1 MAKTYL
7 NQAKYIIRQSFEI
20 KGVVD
25 KHDIIGAIFG
35 QSEGLIGEDL
45 DIRELQSAGKIGR
58 IELELASERGVTKGT
73 LTIPSGADMVETAIL
88 ASTIEVVDKVGPCD
102 AFFKTEGIEDTRGA
116 KRKQIVNRAKELL
129 ANILN
134 EEIPDSTEITNEVR
148 FDIQTAKVIAFG
160 PDKLAAG
167 PTVEESEEIIL
178 VEGRADVL
186 NLLKYNIKN
195 AIAMGGSKIP
205 QSIVDLTKRKT
216 TVAFL
221 DGDRGGVLDLK
232 KLLQIA
238 EIDFIARAPM
248 GLEVE
253 ELTKK
258 QILAALSKRIP
269 VAQTNK
275 QSGEIDLGEKYWE
288 SNDDDLFNTLDIE
301 VHEKNTDSGISRS
314 SNTVSSYSTHSSSSA
329 PNNNYSA
336 RPSYHSNGPSNSNGN
351 GYHSTSISSS
361 PRPSYHDSPRSSPR
375 PLDNRREEFNKFP
388 KYAPKPEYKPDIRQE
403 LKEQNIIAEEV
414 NDIISNVPSHIK
426 TEVVFENKHE
436 EPRKESA
443 ARQSTFKLPERED
456 QFKGYPVDVKKNMN
470 ELKNTFSA
478 RFFDKDGK
486 LTEESK
492 VKDILKQ
499 VKDQKNGAYL
509 LFDGIITKRLVE
521 LSKSRGILA
530 VVGSRKGKMD
540 KVKGIDVHEYDA

>member
-58 IELELASERGVTKGT
+58 IELELASEKGVTKGT

-88 ASTIEVVDKVGPCD
+88 ASTVEVVDKVGPCD
-102 AFFKTEGIEDTRGA
+102 AYFKTDVIEDTRGS

-129 ANILN
+129 SNILN

-148 FDIQTAKVIAFG
+148 SDIQTSKVVAYG
-160 PDKLAAG
+160 NDKLPAG
-167 PTVEESEEIIL
+167 PSIDESEEVIL

-195 AIAMGGSKIP
+195 VIAIGGSKIP
-205 QSIVDLTKRKT
+205 PSIVELTKRKT
-216 TVAFL
+216 TIAFL

-258 QILAALSKRIP
+258 QILAALNKRIP
-269 VAQTNK
+269 VAQTK
-275 QSGEIDLGEKYWE
+275 SAEELDLSEKYWE
-288 SNDDDLFNTLDIE
+288 ANDDDLFSTLDIE
-301 VHEKNTDSGISRS
+301 VHEKNLDDDKKANPIS
-314 SNTVSSYSTHSSSSA
+314 NFVQQTHQSTYQRPNYH
-329 PNNNYSA
+329 NNN
-336 RPSYHSNGPSNSNGN
+336 NTGNSNYHGN
-351 GYHSTSISSS
+351 KPNYH
-361 PRPSYHDSPRSSPR
+361 
-375 PLDNRREEFNKFP
+375 DNRRPDTRYQNNTTNRYP
-388 KYAPKPEYKPDIRQE
+388 KYEPKAEYKPDIKQE
-403 LKEQNIIAEEV
+403 LKEQNIIAEEI
-414 NDIISNVPSHIK
+414 NDIIATPTTHVKP
-426 TEVVFENKHE
+426 EVVEVKQEVKKDFTPK
-436 EPRKESA
+436 
-443 ARQSTFKLPERED
+443 QTTFKSAVKQENDL
-456 QFKGYPVDVKKNMN
+456 FKEYPFDVKKNMT

-499 VKDQKNGAYL
+499 VKDQKNGVYL
-509 LFDGIITKRLVE
+509 LFDGVITKRLVE

-530 VVGSRKGKMD
+530 VIGSRKGKMD
-540 KVKGIDVHEYDA
+540 KIKGIEAIEYEA

>member
-58 IELELASERGVTKGT
+58 IELELASEKGVTKGT

-102 AFFKTEGIEDTRGA
+102 AFFKTDAIEDTRGN
-116 KRKQIVNRAKELL
+116 KRKLIVNRAKELL

-134 EEIPDSTEITNEVR
+134 EEIPDSLEITNEVR
-148 FDIQTAKVIAFG
+148 SDIQTAKVVAFG
-160 PDKLAAG
+160 VDKLPAG
-167 PTVEESEEIIL
+167 PAVEDSDEVIL

-205 QSIVDLTKRKT
+205 PSIVDLSKKKT
-216 TVAFL
+216 ITAFL
-221 DGDRGGVLDLK
+221 DGDRGGALDLK

-238 EIDFIARAPM
+238 EIDFIARAPA

-258 QILAALSKRIP
+258 QILAALNKRIP
-269 VAQTNK
+269 VEQTK
-275 QSGEIDLGEKYWE
+275 QNGEIDLSEKYWE
-288 SNDDDLFNTLDIE
+288 DDSRDLFNELDIE
-301 VHEKNTDSGISRS
+301 VHEKTDEKTTFANTY
-314 SNTVSSYSTHSSSSA
+314 SNTSNTQSNYQSNYQ
-329 PNNNYSA
+329 NNNY
-336 RPSYHSNGPSNSNGN
+336 HSNYQNNYHNNNRSNYQGN
-351 GYHSTSISSS
+351 RY
-361 PRPSYHDSPRSSPR
+361 
-375 PLDNRREEFNKFP
+375 DNRDNRDRDNRDSRYNNRPTYHNKYEPIKDFE
-388 KYAPKPEYKPDIRQE
+388 KEYKPEFAHDMKAQE
-403 LKEQNIIAEEV
+403 KPVEQMTKEV
-414 NDIISNVPSHIK
+414 FNDVKPEAISHEKHVEK
-426 TEVVFENKHE
+426 TLQ
-436 EPRKESA
+436 ESISKS
-443 ARQSTFKLPERED
+443 REFDKKIVSKLPEKDPFET
-456 QFKGYPVDVKKNMN
+456 YPLDVKKNMT
-470 ELKNTFSA
+470 EIKNTFNA

-486 LTEESK
+486 MLEESK

-499 VKDQKNGAYL
+499 VKDQKNCSYL

-521 LSKSRGILA
+521 LSKSRGVLA
-530 VVGSRKGKMD
+530 VIGSRKGKMD
-540 KVKGIDVHEYDA
+540 KVKGIDVFEFDA

>member
-58 IELELASERGVTKGT
+58 IELELASEKGITKGT

-88 ASTIEVVDKVGPCD
+88 AATIEVVDKVGPCD
-102 AFFKTEGIEDTRGA
+102 AVFKTDAIEDTRGN
-116 KRKQIVNRAKELL
+116 KRKQIINRAKELL
-129 ANILN
+129 SNILN

-148 FDIQTAKVIAFG
+148 ADIQIAKIIEYG
-160 PDKLAAG
+160 PDKLPAG
-167 PTVEESEEIIL
+167 PAIDESDEIIL

-195 AIAMGGSKIP
+195 VIAIGGSKIP

-216 TVAFL
+216 TTAFL

-238 EIDFIARAPM
+238 EIDYIARAPP

-258 QILAALSKRIP
+258 QILAALNKRIP
-269 VAQTNK
+269 VAQTK
-275 QSGEIDLGEKYWE
+275 QTSEELDLGEKYWE
-288 SNDDDLFNTLDIE
+288 APKEDLLNELDIE
-301 VHEKNTDSGISRS
+301 VHEKKLEFSEK
-314 SNTVSSYSTHSSSSA
+314 
-329 PNNNYSA
+329 PNNNFFGQHHNNLNNNYKNQ
-336 RPSYHSNGPSNSNGN
+336 RQEFNSSKPLVSFTSE
-351 GYHSTSISSS
+351 STK
-361 PRPSYHDSPRSSPR
+361 PDFVNTRSSELSLKPKEFVR
-375 PLDNRREEFNKFP
+375 QPFQKDFVKPQEKEDLFKSYPL
-388 KYAPKPEYKPDIRQE
+388 
-403 LKEQNIIAEEV
+403 
-414 NDIISNVPSHIK
+414 
-426 TEVVFENKHE
+426 
-436 EPRKESA
+436 
-443 ARQSTFKLPERED
+443 
-456 QFKGYPVDVKKNMN
+456 DVKKNME

-478 RFFDKDGK
+478 RFFDSTGK
-486 LTEESK
+486 LIEEVK
-492 VKDILKQ
+492 VRDILKQ
-499 VKDQKNGAYL
+499 VKDQKNASYL

-530 VVGSRKGKMD
+530 IIGSRKGKMD
-540 KVKGIDVHEYDA
+540 KIKGIDVYEYEA

>member
-58 IELELASERGVTKGT
+58 IELELASEKGVTKGT

-102 AFFKTEGIEDTRGA
+102 AFFKTDSIEDTRGN

-134 EEIPDSTEITNEVR
+134 EEIPDSLEITNEVR
-148 FDIQTAKVIAFG
+148 ADIQTAKVVSFG

-167 PTVEESEEIIL
+167 PAVEESDEIIL

-205 QSIVDLTKRKT
+205 QSIIDLSKKKT
-216 TVAFL
+216 VTAFL
-221 DGDRGGVLDLK
+221 DGDRGGALDLK

-253 ELTKK
+253 ELAKK
-258 QILAALSKRIP
+258 QILAALNKRIP
-269 VAQTNK
+269 VAQTK
-275 QSGEIDLGEKYWE
+275 QAEDLDLGDKYWE
-288 SNDDDLFNTLDIE
+288 EEKDLFSELDIE
-301 VHEKNTDSGISRS
+301 VHEKTSFDDKPKPSYQ
-314 SNTVSSYSTHSSSSA
+314 SNQSSSYQG
-329 PNNNYSA
+329 NNYS
-336 RPSYHSNGPSNSNGN
+336 NNNS
-351 GYHSTSISSS
+351 SSISSG
-361 PRPSYHDSPRSSPR
+361 SYQRNNYHNTNNRY
-375 PLDNRREEFNKFP
+375 DNRDNRSNTQDNRGYRSNYQNP
-388 KYAPKPEYKPDIRQE
+388 KYEPRKEYEPKPEYKPEFTSHVAPKVIVEKHVEQIAKEVFDNVKPEAIAHDKHVEKTLQE
-403 LKEQNIIAEEV
+403 S
-414 NDIISNVPSHIK
+414 ISKSRDFDKKVIS
-426 TEVVFENKHE
+426 
-436 EPRKESA
+436 
-443 ARQSTFKLPERED
+443 KLPEKED
-456 QFKGYPVDVKKNMN
+456 SFKGYPIDVKKNMD
-470 ELKNTFSA
+470 EIKNTFNA

-486 LTEESK
+486 LLEESK

-499 VKDQKNGAYL
+499 VKDQKNCSYL

-521 LSKSRGILA
+521 LSKSRGVLA
-530 VVGSRKGKMD
+530 VIGSRKGKMD

>member
-88 ASTIEVVDKVGPCD
+88 ASTIEVVDKVGPGD

-329 PNNNYSA
+329 PNNNYLYQVMGRLS
-336 RPSYHSNGPSNSNGN
+336 
-351 GYHSTSISSS
+351 
-361 PRPSYHDSPRSSPR
+361 
-375 PLDNRREEFNKFP
+375 LQ
-388 KYAPKPEYKPDIRQE
+388 YA
-403 LKEQNIIAEEV
+403 LM
-414 NDIISNVPSHIK
+414 
-426 TEVVFENKHE
+426 T
-436 EPRKESA
+436 
-443 ARQSTFKLPERED
+443 L
-456 QFKGYPVDVKKNMN
+456 
-470 ELKNTFSA
+470 
-478 RFFDKDGK
+478 
-486 LTEESK
+486 
-492 VKDILKQ
+492 
-499 VKDQKNGAYL
+499 
-509 LFDGIITKRLVE
+509 
-521 LSKSRGILA
+521 
-530 VVGSRKGKMD
+530 
-540 KVKGIDVHEYDA
+540 

>member
-58 IELELASERGVTKGT
+58 IELELASEKGVTKGT

-102 AFFKTEGIEDTRGA
+102 AYFKTDIIEDTRGS

-129 ANILN
+129 SNILN

-148 FDIQTAKVIAFG
+148 SDIQTSKVVAYG
-160 PDKLAAG
+160 NDKLPAG
-167 PTVEESEEIIL
+167 PSIDESEEVIL

-195 AIAMGGSKIP
+195 VIAIGGSKIP
-205 QSIVDLTKRKT
+205 PSIVDLTKRKT
-216 TVAFL
+216 TIAFL

-258 QILAALSKRIP
+258 QILAALNKRIP
-269 VAQTNK
+269 VAQTK
-275 QSGEIDLGEKYWE
+275 SADELGLSEKYWE
-288 SNDDDLFNTLDIE
+288 ANDEDLFNTLDIE
-301 VHEKNTDSGISRS
+301 VHEKNLDDDKKTNPISNFVQQTHQNTYQRPSSG
-314 SNTVSSYSTHSSSSA
+314 YHG
-329 PNNNYSA
+329 NNNSNYHGN
-336 RPSYHSNGPSNSNGN
+336 RPN
-351 GYHSTSISSS
+351 
-361 PRPSYHDSPRSSPR
+361 YHDNKR
-375 PLDNRREEFNKFP
+375 PDNRYQNNNTNRYP
-388 KYAPKPEYKPDIRQE
+388 KYEPKAEYKPDIKQE

-414 NDIISNVPSHIK
+414 NDIISNVPTTHVKPEPIVEHKREEIK
-426 TEVVFENKHE
+426 KDFTPK
-436 EPRKESA
+436 
-443 ARQSTFKLPERED
+443 QTTFKPAVKQETEM
-456 QFKGYPVDVKKNMN
+456 FKEYPFDVKKNMT

-499 VKDQKNGAYL
+499 VKEQKNGSYL
-509 LFDGIITKRLVE
+509 LFDGVITKRLVE

-530 VVGSRKGKMD
+530 VIGSRKGKMD
-540 KVKGIDVHEYDA
+540 KIKGIEAIEYDA